1 MQPVNQEK
9 VRSTGL
15 GDRGAKPVEKGAA
28 QFSWFSLAQAHADYA
43 ARIGFVV
50 SMMFLAATA
59 FYGLHL
65 SGATAAIVAEVTAVA
80 DRAAYDAGFRVDDLI
95 ISGSKNTT
103 REMLLKALGL
113 PFANSSLSYDAA
125 EAQDRLM
132 KLGWVASAEVRRI
145 LPSRLEVLLSERE
158 PFARWA
164 DAQNIA
170 QAIDRD
176 GRILGPADGRFE
188 TLLLFAGE
196 GAPAEAA
203 EFIDALSAHETIKQ
217 HIERLDLV
225 AERFWEVKL
234 DSGLVLKLPRKVNE
248 LVLGKAETL
257 LASNKISEM
266 ALDAIDLRLTNRTVL
281 QLREPSLAN
290 RDKGVSTIT
299 SGPAQPA
306 LPPRRGRAL

>member
-1 MQPVNQEK
+1 MQTVNQDK
-9 VRSTGL
+9 VRSASR
-15 GDRGAKPVEKGAA
+15 GDGGAQPVEKGKD
-28 QFSWFSLAQAHADYA
+28 QPSWFSIAQAHADYA
-43 ARIGFVV
+43 ARVGFVV

-59 FYGLHL
+59 FYALHL
-65 SGATAAIVAEVTAVA
+65 SGATAAIYDEAAVVA

-103 REMLLKALGL
+103 REALLKALGL
-113 PFANSSLSYDAA
+113 PYANSSLSYDAA
-125 EAQDRLM
+125 EAQDRLI
-132 KLGWVASAEVRRI
+132 KLGWIASAEVRRI

-164 DAQNIA
+164 DAENIA
-170 QAIDRD
+170 QAIDRE
-176 GRILGPADGRFE
+176 GRILGPTEGRFE

-203 EFIDALSAHETIKQ
+203 ELADALSAHETIKQ
-217 HIERLDLV
+217 HIQRLDLV
-225 AERFWEVKL
+225 AERFWQVKL

-248 LVLGKAETL
+248 LVLGKVEAL

-266 ALDAIDLRLTNRTVL
+266 ALDTIDLRLTNRTIL

-290 RDKGVSTIT
+290 RDKGVASIT

>member
-15 GDRGAKPVEKGAA
+15 GDRGAQPMEKEAA
-28 QFSWFSLAQAHADYA
+28 QSSWFSIAQAHADYA

-50 SMMFLAATA
+50 SMMFLVATA
-59 FYGLHL
+59 FYALHL
-65 SGATAAIVAEVTAVA
+65 SGATAAIFDEVAVVA
-80 DRAAYDAGFRVDDLI
+80 DRAAYDAGFRVDDLT

-103 REMLLKALGL
+103 REELLKALAL
-113 PFANSSLSYDAA
+113 PYANSSLSYDAA
-125 EAQDRLM
+125 EAQDCLM
-132 KLGWVASAEVRRI
+132 KLGWVASAEVRQI

-158 PFARWA
+158 PFARWV
-164 DAQNIA
+164 DAENIV
-170 QAIDRD
+170 QVIDRE
-176 GRILGPADGRFE
+176 GHILGPADGRFE

-196 GAPAEAA
+196 DAPAEAT
-203 EFIDALSAHETIKQ
+203 ELTDALSAHMNIKE
-217 HIERLDLV
+217 HIERLDLI
-225 AERFWEVKL
+225 AERFWQVKL

-248 LVLGKAETL
+248 LVLGKVESL

-266 ALDAIDLRLTNRTVL
+266 ALDTIDLRLTNRTIL
-281 QLREPSLAN
+281 QLREPTLAN

>member
-15 GDRGAKPVEKGAA
+15 GDRGAQPVEKGAA
-28 QFSWFSLAQAHADYA
+28 QSSWFSMAQAHADYA
-43 ARIGFVV
+43 ARVGFVV

-65 SGATAAIVAEVTAVA
+65 SGATAAIFDEVAVVA
-80 DRAAYDAGFRVDDLI
+80 DRAAYDAGFRVDDLT

-103 REMLLKALGL
+103 REALLKALGL
-113 PFANSSLSYDAA
+113 PYANSSLSYDAA

-132 KLGWVASAEVRRI
+132 KLGWITSAEVRRV

-164 DAQNIA
+164 DADNIV
-170 QAIDRD
+170 QAIDRE
-176 GRILGPADGRFE
+176 GRILGPADGRFD

-203 EFIDALSAHETIKQ
+203 EFTDAVSNHDAIRQ

-225 AERFWEVKL
+225 AERFWQVKL
-234 DSGLVLKLPRKVNE
+234 DSGLVLKLPRKVSE
-248 LVLGKAETL
+248 LVLGKVETL

-266 ALDAIDLRLTNRTVL
+266 ALDTIDLRLTNRTVL

-290 RDKGVSTIT
+290 RDKGVAAIN

>member
-15 GDRGAKPVEKGAA
+15 GDGGAQPVEKGAA
-28 QFSWFSLAQAHADYA
+28 RFSWFSLAQAHADHA

-65 SGATAAIVAEVTAVA
+65 SGATAAIFDEVSVVA
-80 DRAAYDAGFRVDDLI
+80 DRAAYDAGFRVDDLT
-95 ISGSKNTT
+95 ISGSKNT
-103 REMLLKALGL
+103 RRDALLKALGL
-113 PFANSSLSYDAA
+113 PYANSSLSYDAA
-125 EAQDRLM
+125 EAQDRLL

-164 DAQNIA
+164 DAENVV
-170 QAIDRD
+170 QAIDRE

-203 EFIDALSAHETIKQ
+203 ELTDALSAHGTIKRR
-217 HIERLDLV
+217 IERLDLV
-225 AERFWEVKL
+225 AERFWQVKL

-248 LVLGKAETL
+248 LVLGKVETL
-257 LASNKISEM
+257 LASNKVSEM
-266 ALDAIDLRLTNRTVL
+266 ALDTIDLRLTNRTIL
-281 QLREPSLAN
+281 QLREPTLAN
-290 RDKGVSTIT
+290 RDKGVAAIT
-299 SGPAQPA
+299 SGPALPA

>member
-15 GDRGAKPVEKGAA
+15 GDRGAQPVEKGAA
-28 QFSWFSLAQAHADYA
+28 QSSWFSMAQAHADYA
-43 ARIGFVV
+43 ARVGFVV

-65 SGATAAIVAEVTAVA
+65 SGATAAIFDEVAVVA
-80 DRAAYDAGFRVDDLI
+80 DRAAYDAGFRVDDLT

-103 REMLLKALGL
+103 REVLLKALAL
-113 PFANSSLSYDAA
+113 PYANSSLSYDAG
-125 EAQDRLM
+125 EAQDRLL
-132 KLGWVASAEVRRI
+132 KLGWVSSAEVRRV
-145 LPSRLEVLLSERE
+145 LPSRLEVQLSERE

-164 DAQNIA
+164 DAENIV
-170 QAIDRD
+170 QAIDRE

-203 EFIDALSAHETIKQ
+203 ELTDALSNHETIKQ
-217 HIERLDLV
+217 HIARLDLV
-225 AERFWEVKL
+225 AERFWQVKL
-234 DSGLVLKLPRKVNE
+234 DSGLILKLPRKVNE
-248 LVLGKAETL
+248 LVLGKVETL
-257 LASNKISEM
+257 LASSKISEM
-266 ALDAIDLRLTNRTVL
+266 ALDTIDLRLTNRTVL
-281 QLREPSLAN
+281 QLREPTLAN